1 MATPHSA
8 KRQRTTSP
16 LAHQSRVLVLS
27 HPNTHHHTGHTSSRD
42 SSGEKP
48 ERTMAILTYLAKL
61 YPVSHGL
68 LQPPT
73 PPQVV
78 FDSNPP
84 RAQLR
89 DLWRVHDVE
98 YIGRIIDQT
107 PKCGGRSRHF
117 SPGRAGVKTTF
128 LSPGSTEAILRAA
141 GAVTTAI
148 DTVLASDSNI
158 TTAFCVVRPPGHHCG
173 WSGVEPLDT
182 DIDLA
187 QGFCY
192 VNNVMVG
199 AAYAVHEYDTRVA
212 ILDFDV
218 HHGNGTEG
226 IMRRLL
232 STHPPEIPFPL
243 LFISTHQYSPGF
255 YPGTGSPHPSSS
267 PYSRHII
274 NIPLA
279 RGTSSAE
286 FRKALKEQ
294 ALTALRDFAPTLILI
309 SAGFDS
315 HAEDHVG
322 DLDLVDEDFQWI
334 SMVCKR
340 IQKKIVS
347 VLEGGYLGDTSES
360 CLVRSCAAH
369 IKGLLDEGEDSSKV
383 GS

>member
-8 KRQRTTSP
+8 KRQRTTPP
-16 LAHQSRVLVLS
+16 LTHQSRILILS
-27 HPNTHHHTGHTSSRD
+27 HPNTHHHTGHASSRD

-48 ERTMAILTYLAKL
+48 ERTMAILTFLAKL

-68 LQPPT
+68 LRTT

-98 YIGRIIDQT
+98 YIGRIINQT

-117 SPGRAGVKTTF
+117 SPGRAGIKTTF
-128 LSPGSTEAILRAA
+128 LSSGSTEAILRAA
-141 GAVTTAI
+141 GSVTTAI
-148 DTVLASDSNI
+148 DKVLVSDSSI
-158 TTAFCVVRPPGHHCG
+158 ATAFCVVRPPGHHCG

-199 AAYAVHEYDTRVA
+199 AAYAVHEYDARVA

-232 STHPPEIPFPL
+232 STHPPETPFPL

-255 YPGTGSPHPSSS
+255 YP
-267 PYSRHII
+267 
-274 NIPLA
+274 A
-279 RGTSSAE
+279 RGTFSAK

-294 ALTALRDFAPTLILI
+294 ALPALRAFAPTLILI

-322 DLDLVDEDFQWI
+322 DLNLVDEDFEWI

-369 IKGLLDEGEDSSKV
+369 IKGLLDESEDSSKI